1 MTQVPELSTAPPPAG
16 PVTLTGG
23 EALARV
29 LRASGVLDLFG
40 VPAGKLTPFLGA
52 VSHDG
57 AFRHIGTRHE
67 APAVWMAGALFQA
80 TGRIAVAYGESGPG
94 SHNLVS
100 ALGSLRNN
108 NLAALILTPGAP
120 SGVAYPHQGLVMDSD
135 NERLFAPVTTW
146 SGVARSPERIP
157 QLVRWALREALTGRP
172 GPSHLEIPID
182 VLRAEAAFD
191 PAELDAPLERFLPTG
206 RAPADPAA
214 VEDAAGLLSR
224 ARRPLIIAGGGA
236 ALAGAEGELR
246 ALAATLGAAAT
257 ATQMGLGMVSTADPR
272 FFGHGGVIGGE
283 AVVLAMQEADVVLAV
298 GCRFSSWL
306 WTGVGPAVLGWPRQE
321 LIQIDVDPAAIG
333 RLRAVSVGLLGDAR
347 AVLGQLLE
355 AVGPASADG
364 AWVDSLVAEHRRDRE
379 AMLAA
384 ATPVDGVMHPAA
396 LADALGRALPDH
408 ALVTYDGGHTTFWS
422 NDLTP
427 ALEPRTRFHEP
438 GMGHLGFGIP
448 AALALKAR
456 YPDRAVVNVT
466 GDGAFGFTMPELD
479 TARRHGLAAVHV
491 IHDNASWGVI
501 RMAQGRGGFEL
512 GTGLEA
518 TDYAA
523 VARALGC
530 HGERIERPEEVAPA
544 LDRALSSGLPA
555 VIDARVAFV
564 PHPGMDRFAAAGNR

>member
-1 MTQVPELSTAPPPAG
+1 MTQVPELSTAPPAAA

-23 EALARV
+23 EVLARV

-52 VSHDG
+52 VSLDG

-108 NLAALILTPGAP
+108 NLAALVLTPGAP

-135 NERLFAPVTTW
+135 NERLFAPVTAW

-172 GPSHLEIPID
+172 GPTHLEIPID
-182 VLRAEAAFD
+182 VLRAEASFD

-236 ALAGAEGELR
+236 ALSGAEHELR

-257 ATQMGLGMVSTADPR
+257 ATQMGLGVISTADPR

-283 AVVLAMQEADVVLAV
+283 AVVRAMGEADVVLAV

-306 WTGVGPAVLGWPRQE
+306 WTGIGPAVAGWPRQE
-321 LIQIDVDPAAIG
+321 LIQIDVDPGAIG

-347 AVLGQLLE
+347 AVVRQLAE
-355 AVGPASADG
+355 AVVPGSADA
-364 AWVDSLVAEHRRDRE
+364 AWVDSLVAEHRAARE

-396 LADALGRALPDH
+396 LAHALGRALPAD

-456 YPDRAVVNVT
+456 HPDRAVVNVT

-479 TARRHGLAAVHV
+479 TARRYGLAAVNV
-491 IHDNASWGVI
+491 IHNNESWGVI

-512 GTGLEA
+512 GTALEA

-544 LDRALSSGLPA
+544 LDRALASALPA

-564 PHPGMDRFAAAGNR
+564 PHPGMGRFAAAGSR

>member
-1 MTQVPELSTAPPPAG
+1 MTQVPEMSTAPASAE
-16 PVTLTGG
+16 PVTLSGG
-23 EALARV
+23 AALTRV

-40 VPAGKLTPFLGA
+40 VPAGKLTTFLGA
-52 VSHDG
+52 VSRDG

-67 APAVWMAGALFQA
+67 AAAVWMAGALFQA
-80 TGRIAVAYGESGPG
+80 TGQIAVAYGESGPG

-100 ALGSLRNN
+100 ALGTLRNN

-120 SGVAYPHQGLVMDSD
+120 SAVAYPHQGLVMDSD
-135 NERLFAPVTTW
+135 NERLFASSTTW
-146 SGVARSPERIP
+146 SGVARSPDRIP

-172 GPSHLEIPID
+172 GPAHLEIPID
-182 VLRAEAAFD
+182 VLRAEATFD
-191 PAELDAPLERFLPTG
+191 PAELDAGLEHFLPTG

-214 VEDAAGLLSR
+214 VEQAAALLAR
-224 ARRPLIIAGGGA
+224 AERPLIIAGGGA

-257 ATQMGLGMVSTADPR
+257 TTQMGLGVVSTADPR

-283 AVVLAMQEADVVLAV
+283 AIVRAMAEADVVLSV

-306 WTGVGPAVLGWPRQE
+306 WTGVGPAVAGWPRQE
-321 LIQIDVDPAAIG
+321 LIQIDVDPSSIG
-333 RLRAVSVGLLGDAR
+333 RLRAVSVGLAGDAR

-355 AVGPASADG
+355 AVGRGAAD
-364 AWVDSLVAEHRRDRE
+364 ATWVDSLVDEHRSARA

-384 ATPVDGVMHPAA
+384 ATPVNGTMHPAA
-396 LADALGRALPDH
+396 LADALGRALPGD

-456 YPDRAVVNVT
+456 FPGRAVVNIT

-479 TARRHGLAAVHV
+479 TARRYGLAAVNV
-491 IHDNASWGVI
+491 IHDNQSWGVI
-501 RMAQGRGGFEL
+501 RLAQDRGGFEL
-512 GTGLEA
+512 GTALEG

-523 VARALGC
+523 VAQALGC
-530 HGERIERPEEVAPA
+530 HGEVVERPEEVAPA
-544 LDRALSSGLPA
+544 LERALSSGLPA

-564 PHPGMDRFAAAGNR
+564 PHPGMGRFAGAGSR

>member
-1 MTQVPELSTAPPPAG
+1 
-16 PVTLTGG
+16 
-23 EALARV
+23 
-29 LRASGVLDLFG
+29 
-40 VPAGKLTPFLGA
+40 
-52 VSHDG
+52 
-57 AFRHIGTRHE
+57 
-67 APAVWMAGALFQA
+67 
-80 TGRIAVAYGESGPG
+80 
-94 SHNLVS
+94 
-100 ALGSLRNN
+100 
-108 NLAALILTPGAP
+108 
-120 SGVAYPHQGLVMDSD
+120 
-135 NERLFAPVTTW
+135 
-146 SGVARSPERIP
+146 
-157 QLVRWALREALTGRP
+157 
-172 GPSHLEIPID
+172 
-182 VLRAEAAFD
+182 
-191 PAELDAPLERFLPTG
+191 
-206 RAPADPAA
+206 
-214 VEDAAGLLSR
+214 
-224 ARRPLIIAGGGA
+224 
-236 ALAGAEGELR
+236 
-246 ALAATLGAAAT
+246 
-257 ATQMGLGMVSTADPR
+257 
-272 FFGHGGVIGGE
+272 
-283 AVVLAMQEADVVLAV
+283 MQEADVVLAV

-491 IHDNASWGVI
+491 IHNNESWGVI

-530 HGERIERPEEVAPA
+530 HGERIERSEEVAPA
-544 LDRALSSGLPA
+544 LDRALASGLPA

-564 PHPGMDRFAAAGNR
+564 PHPGMGRFAAAGSR

>member
-1 MTQVPELSTAPPPAG
+1 
-16 PVTLTGG
+16 VTLTGG
-23 EALARV
+23 AALARV
-29 LRASGVLDLFG
+29 LRASGVTDLFG

-52 VSHDG
+52 VAADG
-57 AFRHIGTRHE
+57 GFRHIGTRHE
-67 APAVWMAGALFQA
+67 AAAAWMAGALFQA

-108 NLAALILTPGAP
+108 NLAALVLTPGAP

-135 NERLFAPVTTW
+135 NERLFAPATLW
-146 SGVARSPERIP
+146 SGVARAPGRIP

-172 GPSHLEIPID
+172 GPVHLEVPID

-191 PAELDAPLERFLPTG
+191 PAELDAPLERFLPSG
-206 RAPADPAA
+206 RAHADPAA
-214 VEDAAGLLSR
+214 VDEAAALLAR
-224 ARRPLIIAGGGA
+224 AERPLVIAGGGA
-236 ALAGAEGELR
+236 ALSGAEDQVR
-246 ALAATLGAAAT
+246 ALAARLGAAAT
-257 ATQMGLGMVSTADPR
+257 ATQMGLGVISTADPR

-283 AVVLAMQEADVVLAV
+283 AVVRAMQEADVVLAV

-306 WTGVGPAVLGWPRQE
+306 WTGAGPAVAGWPRQE
-321 LIQIDVDPAAIG
+321 LIQIDADPAAIG
-333 RLRAVSVGLLGDAR
+333 RLRAVSIGLAGDAR
-347 AVLGQLLE
+347 AVLAQLLE
-355 AVGPASADG
+355 ALEPRAAADG
-364 AWVDSLVAEHRRDRE
+364 AWVDSLVAEHRDARA

-384 ATPVDGVMHPAA
+384 AAQPVGGAMHPAA
-396 LADALGRALPDH
+396 LADALGRALPGD
-408 ALVTYDGGHTTFWS
+408 ALVAYDGGHTTFWS

-456 YPDRAVVNVT
+456 FPERVVVNVT
-466 GDGAFGFTMPELD
+466 GDGAFGFTMAELD

-501 RMAQGRGGFEL
+501 RLAQMRAGGFDL
-512 GTGLEA
+512 GTDLEG

-530 HGERIERPEEVAPA
+530 HGERIERPDEVAGA
-544 LDRALSSGLPA
+544 LDRALSSGRPA

-564 PHPGMDRFAAAGNR
+564 PHPGMGRFAAAGSPPP